1 MKINAARD
9 GMLAGSLR
17 ADMSVTIF
25 YRHRQRP
32 DEAGMTRV
40 PNDAYA
46 ETLKDQLESRG
57 FEVIEI
63 VPALTTGILSHP
75 RQPAPSPQLGAD
87 D

>member
-1 MKINAARD
+1 MKINASRD

-32 DEAGMTRV
+32 DVAGMTRV

-57 FEVIEI
+57 FQVIEV
-63 VPALTTGILSHP
+63 VPART
-75 RQPAPSPQLGAD
+75 APSPQLGAD

>member
-1 MKINAARD
+1 
-9 GMLAGSLR
+9 
-17 ADMSVTIF
+17 MSVTIF

-57 FEVIEI
+57 FLI
-63 VPALTTGILSHP
+63 VQIVRALATGILGHE
-75 RQPAPSPQLGAD
+75 RQPAPSLQLGAD